1 MPPPHETLF
10 FLTGGTGPRPT
21 QAAFFAAAAQRT
33 AKTQEIRREREMRKE
48 KMREEKVQRDKA
60 LSDVPGLGARVM
72 RLLGLRGLGGKGVRK
87 GRGVEGGQVEKGG
100 DASSGGGG
108 DAGKDGGGISKG
120 ELPKDTPAIM
130 EPEKGTVENDT
141 VQSAGY
147 DGGILSHGETCAGA
161 HQGMPGLNL
170 DGAGDDGHINIG
182 EIPHRQH
189 EEVEMLFDAEEVI
202 AAGLKFDGDNNP
214 EDIQPP
220 IIVPAPSPDNDAKG
234 GCDPGPNLL
243 QVPPKDTQPELEID
257 INPDDIRQP
266 TIVPAP
272 DAGDNLDCN
281 HNDRSA
287 PLPALLKNTLP
298 GSESDIKPG
307 NIRPPIIVPEPDPG
321 DSSDPIPSNHAPLE
335 SEGDLNSD
343 DIKSPMLVPAPDPD
357 DSAEGDVPK
366 DEPAELESSIN
377 PDDIQA
383 PIIVPTLDA
392 DDNANGSHNLPL
404 EIPTNL
410 PVVLTPHD
418 ADLDVQIQHDVRD
431 PFSPTPHLPPPWE
444 VTNIPY
450 PHDGNDP
457 FAPTPQHPRSWE
469 RPDEMFQAI
478 HSSPPPQLG
487 LITPSEASE
496 TPHPSLPILSPVS
509 AEFGQRNTPS
519 PHIDLPTPSFFLY
532 EASSRASS
540 RAPSVRDVIVE
551 QSPVSSPAFER
562 NGLDA
567 HLVPLPASR
576 EPSVVGPVRS
586 LGNHIPINDVESHG
600 INSAEMRFAAGTEDV
615 SHRVLTSKSSYT
627 GNKMGNSVNGSYDQ
641 AITHPLPSREVAQQT
656 MKWVRSGGGG
666 WSGEWMRVIE

>member
-1 MPPPHETLF
+1 MPPPHGTLF
-10 FLTGGTGPRPT
+10 FLTVGTGQRPT
-21 QAAFFAAAAQRT
+21 QAAFLAAAAQRT

-48 KMREEKVQRDKA
+48 KMREEKVQRKKA
-60 LSDVPGLGARVM
+60 LRDV
-72 RLLGLRGLGGKGVRK
+72 
-87 GRGVEGGQVEKGG
+87 
-100 DASSGGGG
+100 
-108 DAGKDGGGISKG
+108 
-120 ELPKDTPAIM
+120 
-130 EPEKGTVENDT
+130 PEKGTVENDI

-189 EEVEMLFDAEEVI
+189 EEVEMLFETEEVI
-202 AAGLKFDGDNNP
+202 SSGLN
-214 EDIQPP
+214 
-220 IIVPAPSPDNDAKG
+220 PDNDAKG
-234 GCDPGPNLL
+234 DCDPGLNLL

-272 DAGDNLDCN
+272 DAGDNLDWN

-287 PLPALLKNTLP
+287 PLPALPKNTLP

-307 NIRPPIIVPEPDPG
+307 NIRPPIIVPEPDPD

-343 DIKSPMLVPAPDPD
+343 DIKSPMLVPAPNPD
-357 DSAEGDVPK
+357 DSAEGDLPK
-366 DEPAELESSIN
+366 DEPAELKSSIN
-377 PDDIQA
+377 PNNIQA

-392 DDNANGSHNLPL
+392 DDNANGSHNLPP

-410 PVVLTPHD
+410 SVVLTPHD

-444 VTNIPY
+444 ATNIPY
-450 PHDGNDP
+450 PHDENYI
-457 FAPTPQHPRSWE
+457 FSPTPQLPRPWE

-478 HSSPPPQLG
+478 RSSPPPQLG
-487 LITPSEASE
+487 LVTPFEASE
-496 TPHPSLPILSPVS
+496 TLHARLPILSPVS
-509 AEFGQRNTPS
+509 MEFGQRNTPS
-519 PHIDLPTPSFFLY
+519 PHLDLSTPSFFFY

-540 RAPSVRDVIVE
+540 RASSVRDVIVE

-562 NGLDA
+562 NCLCA
-567 HLVPLPASR
+567 HLVSLPASR
-576 EPSVVGPVRS
+576 EPSICRLSEIFG
-586 LGNHIPINDVESHG
+586 
-600 INSAEMRFAAGTEDV
+600 
-615 SHRVLTSKSSYT
+615 
-627 GNKMGNSVNGSYDQ
+627 
-641 AITHPLPSREVAQQT
+641 
-656 MKWVRSGGGG
+656 
-666 WSGEWMRVIE
+666 